1 MDARERNER
10 GITVDRIKL
19 LLLGLGLTS
28 TMVGCSSPDI
38 DSDELH
44 TDGVYAE
51 IVVLASTAQQGGE
64 ITGGGSD
71 VTVDMRVDDEGSNT
85 HLNLTGEDSLVVTA
99 GEESHTLT
107 GKMPIDS
114 EFNGDEDGL
123 EFTFSFERG
132 EHNVDAPDST
142 VSLPPEFVVEGMEGV
157 DGADPDVLL
166 GTALELHLE
175 GLDNEEVN
183 YHVEGECLK
192 LRTGSV
198 DANNGDITIP
208 ASAFEAWEDEAAEPC
223 GAKLYVEVV
232 NKGSLD
238 PAYDGGTI
246 EAIRRVWVPFSAMP

>member
-28 TMVGCSSPDI
+28 TMVGCAADVESEDI
-38 DSDELH
+38 RTS
-44 TDGVYAE
+44 GVYADFE
-51 IVVLASTAQQGGE
+51 VLASTTQQGGD
-64 ITGGGSD
+64 ITGSGSQ
-71 VTVDMRVDDEGSNT
+71 VSAYLRVDDSTSNT
-85 HLNLTGEDSLVVTA
+85 YLDLTGADELVITADTEERTLTGEERTTDF
-99 GEESHTLT
+99 
-107 GKMPIDS
+107 D
-114 EFNGDEDGL
+114 GDEEGL
-123 EFTFSFERG
+123 EFNFAFMRG
-132 EHNVDAPDST
+132 EEDDNAPEST
-142 VSLPPEFVVEGMEGV
+142 VSLPPSFVVEGMEGV
-157 DGADPDVLL
+157 DGADPDVLR

-183 YHVEGECLK
+183 YHVEGDCLK
-192 LRTGSV
+192 LRSGSV

-232 NKGSLD
+232 NKGRLD

-246 EAIRRVWVPFSAMP
+246 EAIRRVWVPFSSMP